1 MRLPEVTTELSD
13 DEFANP
19 EPRWAH
25 KSCCDSIRQVASAKR
40 AAAASEPQRMTLRNA
55 EPKPEREVRPAQGG
69 WSTHDKQGT
78 SGEPSVYWSSIQS
91 GDRRRSLEATGGP
104 GAASCD
110 ETLAPWRSE
119 AGGEES
125 AQQISPPTA
134 SGVLSEHVQIFA
146 PYQLGGLAT
155 STVAAAKRELNG
167 TAPRAPPS
175 SVEARVV
182 VGSLTP
188 WSRLT
193 AEEARVRGQ
202 AESHARVD
210 EPRGACV
217 GVALVAAERR
227 DEAGTRTQQA
237 DASSFECGCEY
248 GSAAV
253 NRGFQ
258 ISLVPLL
265 TPLGT
270 ARTTWSSL
278 SN

>member
-1 MRLPEVTTELSD
+1 MGGFKYRRSFYRRTRGLLPLTSHPLLVYCREGQTSPKATSEVRAGAKHRARQNGLLEARATRWEPRGPPGRHRRRLVPRVEVLPRCGKGAESSRKKLRLPEVTTELSD

-155 STVAAAKRELNG
+155 
-167 TAPRAPPS
+167 
-175 SVEARVV
+175 
-182 VGSLTP
+182 
-188 WSRLT
+188 
-193 AEEARVRGQ
+193 
-202 AESHARVD
+202 
-210 EPRGACV
+210 
-217 GVALVAAERR
+217 
-227 DEAGTRTQQA
+227 
-237 DASSFECGCEY
+237 
-248 GSAAV
+248 
-253 NRGFQ
+253 
-258 ISLVPLL
+258 
-265 TPLGT
+265 
-270 ARTTWSSL
+270 
-278 SN
+278 